1 MAKVSQETPVKNIV
15 INQGEDYRFQLKL
28 YTGTSDSKT
37 IVNITGYKFVCKVRE
52 EAEATDALLT
62 ATCNILDAV
71 NGTVE
76 VFFSAEDS
84 DDLSLDGTNYSELSE
99 YTYDV
104 FMTDTSG
111 NETRIL
117 CGSAYISPSVSNR

>member
-1 MAKVSQETPVKNIV
+1 MAKVSQSTPVKDIV
-15 INQGEDYRFQLKL
+15 INQGEDYRFQLKI
-28 YTGTSDSKT
+28 YTGTSSSKT
-37 IVNITGYKFVCKVRE
+37 IQNITGYSFVCKVRE
-52 EAEATDALLT
+52 EAESTDALLT

-76 VFFSAEDS
+76 VFFSAEAS
-84 DDLSLDGTNYSELSE
+84 DGLELDGTKYSELTE